1 MSRSSRRR
9 VACTNV
15 GGWISPAQ
23 TVAADTARAIAA
35 VDSYPYRHRVRD
47 VAFHPPVFV
56 DPSADVSEVAKRL
69 ADPSSGG
76 LAIVK
81 SIRGKASFVTAADLL
96 EAAMASNGD
105 ASSLRDV
112 RHHPLTTVADD
123 DFLYRAL
130 GRMSRLNV
138 QHLGI
143 VNRSGE
149 IVGTI
154 SADDLLRHRVTSALI
169 LGDEIDAA
177 QTVPQLGR
185 AWAQASSGRGRL
197 IARRR

>member
-1 MSRSSRRR
+1 
-9 VACTNV
+9 
-15 GGWISPAQ
+15 
-23 TVAADTARAIAA
+23 
-35 VDSYPYRHRVRD
+35 
-47 VAFHPPVFV
+47 
-56 DPSADVSEVAKRL
+56 
-69 ADPSSGG
+69 
-76 LAIVK
+76 
-81 SIRGKASFVTAADLL
+81 
-96 EAAMASNGD
+96 MASNGD

-112 RHHPLTTVADD
+112 RHHPLTTIADD

-130 GRMSRLNV
+130 GRMSRLNI

-154 SADDLLRHRVTSALI
+154 SAADLIRHRVTSALV

-185 AWAQASSGRGRL
+185 AWAGLPQGRGDL
-197 IARRR
+197 VARRR